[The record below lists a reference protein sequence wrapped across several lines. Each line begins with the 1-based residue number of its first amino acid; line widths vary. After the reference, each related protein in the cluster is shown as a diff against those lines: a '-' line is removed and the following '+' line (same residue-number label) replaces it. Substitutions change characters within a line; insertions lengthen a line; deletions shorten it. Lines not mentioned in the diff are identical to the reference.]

1 MSCSNTKNGSV
12 QSQVTQ
18 SNQVTTIHPEDCP
31 KKLTGFISLVHNKHT
46 QTVQNSMVSMCRILR
61 KLTNHVTDKNQKR
74 VKRSNKILIVG
85 AQTQSWHS
93 VPNLNV
99 NFSNLH
105 GQINFIY
112 IFLHV
117 PVLLSACYT
126 FSSKNKYWLKG
137 FNQPHCSHQERRSR
151 GQIPWITGIK
161 LNVQIT
167 TVRQDTL
174 QYYMATAGWIFLPII
189 NWHG

>member
-12 QSQVTQ
+12 QSQVTVK
-18 SNQVTTIHPEDCP
+18 SGDNNSPRRLS
-31 KKLTGFISLVHNKHT
+31 KKIDRFHFFVHNKHT

-85 AQTQSWHS
+85 AQTQSRHS

-117 PVLLSACYT
+117 PVLYT

>member
-18 SNQVTTIHPEDCP
+18 SNQVTTIHPQRLS
-31 KKLTGFISLVHNKHT
+31 KKIDRFHFFVHNKRT

-85 AQTQSWHS
+85 AQTQSRHS

-117 PVLLSACYT
+117 PVLLSACIYLL
-126 FSSKNKYWLKG
+126 FKEQILVKG
-137 FNQPHCSHQERRSR
+137 F
-151 GQIPWITGIK
+151 
-161 LNVQIT
+161 
-167 TVRQDTL
+167 
-174 QYYMATAGWIFLPII
+174 
-189 NWHG
+189 

>member
-1 MSCSNTKNGSV
+1 MPKNRSILRERKIHTIKSNIPTAYLPLMTDNFLLCPV
-12 QSQVTQ
+12 ATQ
-18 SNQVTTIHPEDCP
+18 KRFCTITGNTVKSGDNNSPWRLS
-31 KKLTGFISLVHNKHT
+31 KKIDRFHFFVHNKHT

-85 AQTQSWHS
+85 AQTQSRHS

-117 PVLLSACYT
+117 PVLLSACIYLL
-126 FSSKNKYWLKG
+126 FKEQILVKG
-137 FNQPHCSHQERRSR
+137 F
-151 GQIPWITGIK
+151 
-161 LNVQIT
+161 
-167 TVRQDTL
+167 
-174 QYYMATAGWIFLPII
+174 
-189 NWHG
+189 

>member
-1 MSCSNTKNGSV
+1 
-12 QSQVTQ
+12 
-18 SNQVTTIHPEDCP
+18 
-31 KKLTGFISLVHNKHT
+31 
-46 QTVQNSMVSMCRILR
+46 MVSMCRILR

-85 AQTQSWHS
+85 AQTQSRHS

-117 PVLLSACYT
+117 PVLLSACIYLL
-126 FSSKNKYWLKG
+126 FKEQILVKG
-137 FNQPHCSHQERRSR
+137 F
-151 GQIPWITGIK
+151 
-161 LNVQIT
+161 
-167 TVRQDTL
+167 
-174 QYYMATAGWIFLPII
+174 
-189 NWHG
+189 

>member
-1 MSCSNTKNGSV
+1 MSGSNTEKNGSV
-12 QSQVTQ
+12 QPQVTQ
-18 SNQVTTIHPEDCP
+18 SNQVITIHPWRLS
-31 KKLTGFISLVHNKHT
+31 KKIDRFHFFVHNKHT

-85 AQTQSWHS
+85 AQTQSRYS

-117 PVLLSACYT
+117 PVLLSAYIYLL
-126 FSSKNKYWLKG
+126 FKEQILVKG
-137 FNQPHCSHQERRSR
+137 F
-151 GQIPWITGIK
+151 
-161 LNVQIT
+161 
-167 TVRQDTL
+167 
-174 QYYMATAGWIFLPII
+174 
-189 NWHG
+189 

>member
-12 QSQVTQ
+12 QSQVTVK
-18 SNQVTTIHPEDCP
+18 SGDNNSPRRLS
-31 KKLTGFISLVHNKHT
+31 KKIDRFHFFVHNKRT

-85 AQTQSWHS
+85 AQTQSRHS

-117 PVLLSACYT
+117 PVLLSACIYLL
-126 FSSKNKYWLKG
+126 FKEQILVKG
-137 FNQPHCSHQERRSR
+137 F
-151 GQIPWITGIK
+151 
-161 LNVQIT
+161 
-167 TVRQDTL
+167 
-174 QYYMATAGWIFLPII
+174 
-189 NWHG
+189 

>member
-1 MSCSNTKNGSV
+1 
-12 QSQVTQ
+12 
-18 SNQVTTIHPEDCP
+18 
-31 KKLTGFISLVHNKHT
+31 
-46 QTVQNSMVSMCRILR
+46 MVSMCRILR

-85 AQTQSWHS
+85 AQTQSRHS

-117 PVLLSACYT
+117 PVLYT

-167 TVRQDTL
+167 TVQQDTL